1 MAILT
6 GDQIIKEVEMGNIV
20 ITPFNMKQ
28 VNPNSY
34 NLKLGKRL
42 LVYNNFPLDMRKE
55 NKTQELI
62 IPDEGLYLNPGV
74 LYLGETEEY
83 TETPNHVPHIEGR
96 SSIGRLGMQ
105 VHITAGFG
113 DTGFRGKWTLEI
125 TVVHPLKVYHGTE
138 VCQVAY
144 QKTFGKISAYSGR
157 YLGQNGAVPSC
168 LFQDY
173 A

>member
-1 MAILT
+1 MSILT

-62 IPDEGLYLNPGV
+62 IPDDGLYLNPGV

-83 TETPNHVPHIEGR
+83 TETPNHE
-96 SSIGRLGMQ
+96 IGRAH
-105 VHITAGFG
+105 V
-113 DTGFRGKWTLEI
+113 
-125 TVVHPLKVYHGTE
+125 
-138 VCQVAY
+138 
-144 QKTFGKISAYSGR
+144 
-157 YLGQNGAVPSC
+157 
-168 LFQDY
+168 
-173 A
+173 